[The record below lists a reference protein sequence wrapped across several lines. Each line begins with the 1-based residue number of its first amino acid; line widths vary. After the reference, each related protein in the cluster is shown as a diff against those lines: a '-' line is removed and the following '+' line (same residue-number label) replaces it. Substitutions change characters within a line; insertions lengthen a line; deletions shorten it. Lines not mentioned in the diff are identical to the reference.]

1 MHPVFLQYLGG
12 VVKFVST
19 GLAIRSSIERNVDD
33 NNWLDMNGDL
43 IQVLVLQNYLYFGN
57 ATSCLHY
64 ISTMFD
70 DCDDGSKYVI
80 EFQLPPIPKYIL
92 LDMSIVTGIDTSAV
106 DIMVEI
112 SSLCKANCCCL
123 VLSGIPSTVKSSLVA
138 GGLTPSRQYHPHL
151 FFMDDLDSSLGKAE
165 DDLLN
170 IVALREERL
179 TQESK
184 RQRHQRITSM
194 IDNGMRYALRKIDE
208 QHDLGFSKSLAELE
222 LYAIPRDLEPGE
234 LLNET
239 GSESLKRGL
248 YFIESGL
255 IKCSVDA
262 SASLT
267 RGRQRFESGL
277 VKKNDMSLSKLN
289 ARSGTIARR
298 AAVLKNS
305 NRMNQFEQTFRLGRF
320 GPGWVIGM
328 FVPAWV
334 PSCVDYDS
342 TSSI

>member
-1 MHPVFLQYLGG
+1 
-12 VVKFVST
+12 
-19 GLAIRSSIERNVDD
+19 
-33 NNWLDMNGDL
+33 
-43 IQVLVLQNYLYFGN
+43 
-57 ATSCLHY
+57 
-64 ISTMFD
+64 MFD
-70 DCDDGSKYVI
+70 DCDDGSNYAI
-80 EFQLPPIPKYIL
+80 EFELPPIPKYIL

-123 VLSGIPSTVKSSLVA
+123 LISGIPSTVKSSLIV
-138 GGLTPSRQYHPHL
+138 GGLTPSRQNHPHL

-165 DDLLN
+165 DDLLK
-170 IVALREERL
+170 IVAQREERL

-208 QHDLGFSKSLAELE
+208 QHDLSFSRSLAELE
-222 LYAIPRDLEPGE
+222 KYALPRDLEPGE

-239 GSESLKRGL
+239 GCESLKRGL

-267 RGRQRFESGL
+267 RGRQRLESGL
-277 VKKNDMSLSKLN
+277 MKRNDMSLSKLN
-289 ARSGTIARR
+289 ARSGTVARH

-305 NRMNQFEQTFRLGRF
+305 NKMNQFEQTFRLGRF
-320 GPGWVIGM
+320 GPGWVIGR
-328 FVPAWV
+328 FVPGWV
-334 PSCVDYDS
+334 LIFCAEYS
-342 TSSI
+342 